1 MVNAARPGTTH
12 DDLMDLAS
20 RSAYDKSLAVKP
32 MATVNGRT
40 FRVVEITGGTPTG
53 LDAVVFE
60 NTETSEL
67 TIAFQGT
74 ADLRDVVT
82 DLSLATSATDAQ
94 FTAAVAYLDDV
105 TARRGAVSTVTG
117 NSLGGGLAAYVAVQR
132 PELRA
137 VTVNPAPVPAA
148 YRGLA
153 APNVT
158 NYVSTHDVLDSVIT
172 AAGMRDGVLGDLVVY
187 PGTSRNLAFL
197 LANHVGSDRGDP
209 DDTPY
214 DASMAVPFS
223 LFHADTVVG
232 KGGFGDR
239 VDLDPEALTLMARGL
254 DRRLQDVAAVL
265 KAEVQ
270 RVSTEVGD
278 HERDLSRRLD
288 AMEGLVREA
297 LDARSGPVRRL
308 LQDVVAQ
315 VDRYLRSPLVSMPPP
330 PVALRPAWSL
340 HSGTVR
346 ELLSRATELVDP
358 VLDARVR
365 DLAADAFRPVAELFE
380 GESFHLARDM
390 REQTEQLGWDAGLV
404 ARRWAAFSGSAHA
417 TVQAITRADA
427 SVARAIA
434 AREAPAERV
443 VVPAQAWPPGEVE
456 AMTSSPLPR
465 LHRQVCEVRQVVAG
479 QAVLD
484 LVASLH
490 AVLAP
495 WRRIA
500 QSVSE
505 TLAGARLA
513 VDAAAAA
520 VRLVVQ
526 GLTVTPAGLVG
537 SAVGAD
543 SGVRRFVADV
553 DDLRDGFRRWVGEIE
568 HEILDVLRALDS
580 VPDLAHEL
588 GPELRATFL
597 ADATL
602 EQARDALA
610 KCHNV
615 VAASEVA
622 FWEVDHQLGDHEARA
637 VDALARHANQVR
649 TDLTT
654 TRGNLQAMIA

>member
-1 MVNAARPGTTH
+1 MVNAARPGTTD

-254 DRRLQDVAAVL
+254 DRRSQDVAAVL

-417 TVQAITRADA
+417 TVQAITGPTRR
-427 SVARAIA
+427 SRG
-434 AREAPAERV
+434 RSRLGRRPRS
-443 VVPAQAWPPGEVE
+443 G
-456 AMTSSPLPR
+456 SSCPR
-465 LHRQVCEVRQVVAG
+465 
-479 QAVLD
+479 
-484 LVASLH
+484 
-490 AVLAP
+490 
-495 WRRIA
+495 RR
-500 QSVSE
+500 
-505 TLAGARLA
+505 G
-513 VDAAAAA
+513 
-520 VRLVVQ
+520 
-526 GLTVTPAGLVG
+526 
-537 SAVGAD
+537 
-543 SGVRRFVADV
+543 RRG
-553 DDLRDGFRRWVGEIE
+553 RSRR
-568 HEILDVLRALDS
+568 
-580 VPDLAHEL
+580 
-588 GPELRATFL
+588 
-597 ADATL
+597 
-602 EQARDALA
+602 
-610 KCHNV
+610 
-615 VAASEVA
+615 
-622 FWEVDHQLGDHEARA
+622 
-637 VDALARHANQVR
+637 
-649 TDLTT
+649 
-654 TRGNLQAMIA
+654 